1 MSMLTLALPRSPR
14 SLGAAAALACLVEPP
29 RAEGQRSRKRTT
41 VEVAEEE
48 FLKVSSATKK
58 LQEELDGLL
67 AKAGTSTNARTMVAV
82 QNKRVKLSV
91 MRGDTLPKAKE
102 KLDNARKKAADVK
115 ALAEDKAAQDKKKK
129 DMNGAFS
136 DAFVCALVEVR
147 LAAQDRMDN
156 TSDKNLAVWQHIMA
170 ELHKAI
176 DEGSY
181 DECNR
186 RTADSYIQR
195 WTTEVSAYRQWCAVC
210 NRACTQ
216 SGISADDVLEKVQT
230 HQRCTT

>member
-1 MSMLTLALPRSPR
+1 MSTLTVALPRSPR

-102 KLDNARKKAADVK
+102 KLDNALKKASDAK
-115 ALAEDKAAQDKKKK
+115 TLAEVKVAQEQKKK
-129 DMNGAFS
+129 DLHGAFS
-136 DAFVCALVEVR
+136 ESFVGHLVDVR
-147 LAAQDRMDN
+147 VGLQDRMDN
-156 TSDKNLAVWQHIMA
+156 TSDKNVDVWQHITK
-170 ELHKAI
+170 ELHRAI
-176 DEGSY
+176 DDGNYE
-181 DECNR
+181 ECNR
-186 RTADSYIQR
+186 RTADSYMAR
-195 WTTEVSAYRQWCAVC
+195 WSVELSAYRQWCAVC
-210 NRACTQ
+210 QRAITQ
-216 SGISADDVLEKVQT
+216 SGLDADEVLENVQQ
-230 HQRCTT
+230 HQRPST